1 MTRFFYSFSLSIVL
15 TLLIACGGG
24 ESSQKSSASNNKT
37 PAKKQEAPK
46 AEAVTGEALL
56 AGEKVYN
63 TYCIACHMEDG
74 NGVPNMN
81 PPLGE
86 TDWVNGDKTRL
97 INIVLKGLNGPI
109 EINGEAYNN
118 VMAPHNF
125 LSDEDIAAVLTFVR
139 NSFGNSSGPIS
150 ADEVADVRAEG

>member
-1 MTRFFYSFSLSIVL
+1 MTRFFYSFSLSIIL

-24 ESSQKSSASNNKT
+24 ESSENSSASTQNE
-37 PAKKQEAPK
+37 PAKAQEAPK
-46 AEAVTGEALL
+46 VASSEVML

-86 TDWVNGDKTRL
+86 TEWVNGDKTRL
-97 INIVLKGLNGPI
+97 INIVLNGLNGPI
-109 EINGEAYNN
+109 EIKGETYNN

-125 LSDEDIAAVLTFVR
+125 LNDEDIAAVLTFVR
-139 NSFGNSSGPIS
+139 GSFGNSSGPIT
-150 ADEVADVRAEG
+150 ADEVADVRSGG